1 MSTTITRSGDTGQ
14 NFRQTVEGET
24 PCSVSVSTNAKGQAQ
39 VDVKFYYASP
49 AEAANY
55 AAKDITETIKAIK
68 AALNSEGIP
77 LAGQ

>member
-1 MSTTITRSGDTGQ
+1 MTTTITRSGDVGQ
-14 NFRQTVEGET
+14 NFHQTIEGET

-39 VDVKFYYASP
+39 LDVKFYYANP

-55 AAKDITETIKAIK
+55 AAKDITETVRAIK
-68 AALNSEGIP
+68 QALRDEGIP